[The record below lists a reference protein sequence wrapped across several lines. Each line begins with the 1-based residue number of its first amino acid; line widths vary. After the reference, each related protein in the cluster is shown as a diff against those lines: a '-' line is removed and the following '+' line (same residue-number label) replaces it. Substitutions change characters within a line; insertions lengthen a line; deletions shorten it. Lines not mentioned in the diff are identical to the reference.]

1 MSHFVFLSRF
11 ALLLGVVT
19 LPIAAA
25 AQDAKIFA
33 EVIYTYTDDSAAVF
47 RQIEEL
53 YRAKPKYY
61 ARTADH
67 LRDQYYFNRTMIF
80 QLRFNES
87 RSVFELRPQLRL
99 DTENKYLYNLAVLHT
114 QANRRYALN
123 QATRD
128 RRYERPTTAGDS
140 LYHVIE
146 PYVKYD
152 WQLHDTTQAVAGY
165 SCRKATYEY
174 TFVDLDD
181 VEKRVHV
188 TAWYA
193 PDLPYPYGPA
203 GYDGLP
209 GLILE
214 LTFVLNQ
221 ARTYRATS
229 VRIDQ
234 NSSERVPELGLADRV
249 IER

>member
-1 MSHFVFLSRF
+1 MNYFVLLSRL
-11 ALLLGVVT
+11 ALLLGVVI

-33 EVIYTYTDDSAAVF
+33 EVIYTYTDDSAAIF
-47 RQIEEL
+47 QRIEEL
-53 YRAKPKYY
+53 RRDKPKYY
-61 ARTADH
+61 ARTANH
-67 LRDQYYFNRTMIF
+67 LRDQYYVTRTLEF
-80 QLRFNES
+80 QLQFDRK
-87 RSVFELRPQLRL
+87 RSVFGLRPQLRL
-99 DTENKYLYNLAVLHT
+99 DPENARLYDLAVLFT
-114 QANRRYALN
+114 RADRRYALD
-123 QATRD
+123 QATGD

>member
-1 MSHFVFLSRF
+1 MSCFVFLSRF

-25 AQDAKIFA
+25 AQDTKMFA

-47 RQIEEL
+47 RQIKEL
-53 YRAKPKYY
+53 HRAKPKYY

-67 LRDQYYFNRTMIF
+67 LRDQYYVNRTLVF
-80 QLRFNES
+80 QLRFHES

-114 QANRRYALN
+114 KANRRYALD

-128 RRYERPTTAGDS
+128 RRYEESAMESDS
-140 LYHVIE
+140 LYHVVE
-146 PYVKYD
+146 AYDKYS
-152 WQLHDTTQAVAGY
+152 WQLHDTTKTVAGY
-165 SCRKATYEY
+165 RCRQATYEY
-174 TFVDLDD
+174 TFVDLDGI
-181 VEKRVHV
+181 EKSVHV

-214 LTFVLNQ
+214 LTSVMNRG
-221 ARTYRATS
+221 RTYRAAS
-229 VRIDQ
+229 VRIDR
-234 NSSERVPELGLADRV
+234 NSSERVPALGVPDRV
-249 IER
+249 IEQ